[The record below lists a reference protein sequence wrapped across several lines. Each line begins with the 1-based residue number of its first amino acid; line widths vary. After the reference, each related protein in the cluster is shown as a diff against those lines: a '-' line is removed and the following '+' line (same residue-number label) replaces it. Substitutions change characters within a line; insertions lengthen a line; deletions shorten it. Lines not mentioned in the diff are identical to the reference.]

1 MEGGREPVN
10 ELPWR
15 FRAVTAVSDPMEGG
29 REPVNELP

>member
-10 ELPWR
+10 ELPPR
-15 FRAVTAVSDPMEGG
+15 CSKVTAVSDPMEGG